1 MNTFLIISLE
11 SPAHPM
17 KADGFDKLEY
27 KMKFLLSFLTFGLA
41 SATLPLYGKP
51 KNSLT
56 KIESIKADSELG
68 MKLLSKA
75 RRVEDNGEI
84 DFTWVANFSIKFQ
97 GCHHVSQWN
106 DEADGKEDVRIET
119 KRLIRFRLCPSDMCA
134 ADSAAGCSADYGDYI
149 IDMNTFLGTYYQ
161 AVENYNTYR
170 CEYTAQ
176 MVCDCED
183 GDDKGDD
190 FNPELC
196 EYDCY
201 VEHNMADICA
211 DRNPYEDDQQ
221 QKEEFNLADYVECR
235 QAKIENNQNG
245 RKLEQ
250 QNVEYFIGPYCAE
263 QGGAI
268 FLGLFTDDQCTNYAD
283 EQGGAAVY
291 SSLAGK
297 SLPYSTESILS
308 LDCISC
314 KEPAEFNQD
323 GNDAEDQDEV
333 IEMCEQIYNTA
344 GKCEEGLQAT
354 GYVSKANNNACNYIA
369 GIKVVRKDGI
379 ITQVGS
385 KANKTASI
393 FIGIFVVAF
402 VLLAA
407 YVYYLKTKL
416 DRASINLSD

>member
-1 MNTFLIISLE
+1 
-11 SPAHPM
+11 
-17 KADGFDKLEY
+17 
-27 KMKFLLSFLTFGLA
+27 MKFLLNFLTFGLA
-41 SATLPLYGKP
+41 SATLPIFGNNDNHHASKVMQ
-51 KNSLT
+51 
-56 KIESIKADSELG
+56 KISSIQADSELG
-68 MKLLSKA
+68 QNLLSKA
-75 RRVEDNGEI
+75 RKLEENGEV
-84 DFTWVANFSIKFQ
+84 DFTWVAGFSIKFQ

-106 DEADGKEDVRIET
+106 DEADGDEDVRIET
-119 KRLIRFRLCPSDMCA
+119 KRLIRFRLCPT
-134 ADSAAGCSADYGDYI
+134 DSCSATSSSGCSADYGDYI
-149 IDMNTFLGTYYQ
+149 IDMNTFLQTYYQ
-161 AVENYNTYR
+161 AVENYNQYR
-170 CEYTAQ
+170 CEYTSQ
-176 MVCDCED
+176 VLCDCAD

-201 VEHNMADICA
+201 VEHGIESICS

-221 QKEEFNLADYVECR
+221 QQQQGEQFDLADYVECR
-235 QAKIENNQNG
+235 EARIQNNGRMLEQNNQ
-245 RKLEQ
+245 
-250 QNVEYFIGPYCAE
+250 YFVGPYCAE

-268 FLGLFTDDQCTNYAD
+268 FLGLFTDDTCTTYAD
-283 EQGGAAVY
+283 ENGGATTY
-291 SSLAGK
+291 SSLAGT
-297 SLPYSTESILS
+297 SLPYAAESIIT

-314 KEPAEFNQD
+314 KEPADFNQD
-323 GNDAEDQDEV
+323 GNDGEDADEV
-333 IEMCEQIYNTA
+333 IEMCEQIYGMA
-344 GKCEEGLQAT
+344 GKCEAGLEAT
-354 GYVSKANNNACNYIA
+354 GYVSKANNNACNYIS

>member
-1 MNTFLIISLE
+1 
-11 SPAHPM
+11 
-17 KADGFDKLEY
+17 
-27 KMKFLLSFLTFGLA
+27 MKFLLSFLTFGLA
-41 SATLPLYGKP
+41 TAALPIYGKP
-51 KNSLT
+51 KGGLT

-68 MKLLSKA
+68 MNLLSKA
-75 RRVEDNGEI
+75 RRVEEDGEI
-84 DFTWVANFSIKFQ
+84 DFTWVANFAIKFQ

-106 DEADGKEDVRIET
+106 EEADGEEDVRIET
-119 KRLIRFRLCPSDMCA
+119 KRLIRFRLCPEDMCS
-134 ADSAAGCSADYGDYI
+134 ADTSGGCSADYGDYI
-149 IDMNTFLGTYYQ
+149 IDMNTFLETYYQ
-161 AVENYNTYR
+161 AVENYNQYK

-190 FNPELC
+190 FDAELC

-201 VEHNMADICA
+201 VEHNMEDICA
-211 DRNPYEDDQQ
+211 ENNPYEDDEQQ
-221 QKEEFNLADYVECR
+221 QEEEFELADYVECQ
-235 QAKIENNQNG
+235 QANFDNNNRR
-245 RKLEQ
+245 RKLD
-250 QNVEYFIGPYCAE
+250 QNEVEYFIGPYCAE

-268 FLGLFTDDQCTNYAD
+268 FLGLFTDDQCTNFAD
-283 EQGGAAVY
+283 EEGGSAVY
-291 SSLAGK
+291 SYMAGS
-297 SLPYSTESILS
+297 SLPYADQSIIS

-314 KEPAEFNQD
+314 KEPADFNED
-323 GNDAEDQDEV
+323 GNDAEDEDEV
-333 IEMCEQIYNTA
+333 IEMCEQIYSMA
-344 GKCEEGLQAT
+344 GKCEEGLEAT
-354 GYVSKANNNACNYIA
+354 GYVYEANNNACNYIS